1 MISGIFSRLRE
12 RCGRHRKAISSWI
25 GRPILLHALLLSAA
39 PSVLAAE
46 LNTDA
51 MVKES
56 RVYAGQLLGQVSDA
70 LAREYKLSGPLR
82 SVVVCK
88 YVVPELSSAISRQ
101 SGMRVT
107 RVSLKVR
114 NPLTGMPDAFESRL
128 LKQFDQRAAKGEK
141 PEKIEHWEVVNEDEQ
156 RYFRY
161 MKAIPVKDFCL
172 ACHGPNASIST
183 ALKAKLRSEYPND
196 QAVDY
201 RVGQIRGA
209 ITIKK
214 PI

>member
-1 MISGIFSRLRE
+1 MGVAANFPMLR
-12 RCGRHRKAISSWI
+12 RQFA
-25 GRPILLHALLLSAA
+25 LHAVLLGVSPPL
-39 PSVLAAE
+39 PAAE
-46 LNTDA
+46 PSTEAL
-51 MVKES
+51 VKES
-56 RVYAGQLLGQVSDA
+56 RLYAGQLLGQVSDA

-101 SGMRVT
+101 TGMRVT

-114 NPLTGMPDAFESRL
+114 NPLIGMPDAFETRL
-128 LKQFDQRAAKGEK
+128 LKQFDQRAAKGER
-141 PEKIEHWEVVNEDEQ
+141 PEKIEHWEVVREDEQ

-172 ACHGPNASIST
+172 ACHGPRASIST
-183 ALKAKLRSEYPND
+183 ALKAKLQSEYPND

>member
-1 MISGIFSRLRE
+1 MTRRRF
-12 RCGRHRKAISSWI
+12 A
-25 GRPILLHALLLSAA
+25 LHVVLLSAA
-39 PSVLAAE
+39 PHLFAAE
-46 LNTDA
+46 PNTEA
-51 MVKES
+51 LLKES
-56 RVYAGQLLGQVSDA
+56 RLYAGQLLGQVSDA

-88 YVVPELSSAISRQ
+88 YVVPELSSAISRRT
-101 SGMRVT
+101 GMRVT

-128 LKQFDQRAAKGEK
+128 LKQFDHRAAKGEV
-141 PEKIEHWEVVNEDEQ
+141 PDKIEHWEVVREDGQ

-172 ACHGPNASIST
+172 ACHGPTASIPAT
-183 ALKAKLRSEYPND
+183 LKAKLQSEYPND